1 MVDELAC
8 MSNWSAGWASRLGW
22 STVSGHECSKMAA
35 TNGDDAG
42 LENESLLRGRQ
53 PKEHGTSSMKG
64 LVWKVLT
71 SPLAFRRARIIT
83 VEPAVFLFGFAVF
96 LTLPIS
102 QQFFYQ
108 YYAVYYLRQL
118 NHSNLTASGMCIDPD
133 LLQTPLHPEQKDS
146 PSVEHYVKSD
156 SSHFI
161 LYFTVLGTVLQSI
174 SILLI
179 GPLTDIFGRKMGF
192 ITACAGAGMQ
202 YGVLLI
208 VIYFEL
214 SLYITLIGAVVS
226 GLTGG
231 VGVILMA
238 AFTYA
243 ADVSSHK
250 TRTLR
255 IGIATACFFVAGAL
269 SEYTGGIW
277 LNRNDC
283 TFEPILW
290 CALACSF
297 AAIVYTVIGFSES
310 RRSDKQ
316 SHPPQSKTSK
326 CYTCNVR
333 CVITLLKTVVIK
345 FLKGLQIFFRPRLET
360 MELWLALVTESMYVL
375 NSAGTQLIGVL
386 FFKAYPLH
394 WTPGMIG
401 NFDSLNFA
409 LHGIVIFL
417 SVPIVTVVLKLADS
431 LIAFIGFIPP
441 IMMYLLVAY
450 YGEELVTWQMF
461 LCKSQQPI

>member
-1 MVDELAC
+1 MTEVSETGAAETDALLA
-8 MSNWSAGWASRLGW
+8 
-22 STVSGHECSKMAA
+22 TKH
-35 TNGDDAG
+35 
-42 LENESLLRGRQ
+42 
-53 PKEHGTSSMKG
+53 PKEHHVNSKK
-64 LVWKVLT
+64 LLWKVLT
-71 SPLAFRRARIIT
+71 FPLAFRRARIIT
-83 VEPAVFLFGFAVF
+83 VEPAVFLYTFAMYISQ
-96 LTLPIS
+96 TIS

-146 PSVEHYVKSD
+146 PSVEHYVRSD
-156 SSHFI
+156 SSHYI
-161 LYFTVLGTVLQSI
+161 LYYSVINTVLQSI

-179 GPLTDIFGRKMGF
+179 GPLTDTFGRKMGF
-192 ITACAGAGMQ
+192 ITACAGAGIQ

-208 VIYFEL
+208 VVHFQTY
-214 SLYITLIGAVVS
+214 LYIGLVGSVLS
-226 GLTGG
+226 GVTGG
-231 VGVILMA
+231 LGLIVMS

-243 ADVSSHK
+243 VDVSSHK
-250 TRTLR
+250 IRTLR
-255 IGIATACFFVAGAL
+255 IGIASAAYFLAGAI

-277 LNRNDC
+277 LNRNGC
-283 TFEPILW
+283 NFEPILW
-290 CALACSF
+290 CAVACSF
-297 AAIVYTVIGFSES
+297 AGVVYTVFGLPES
-310 RRSDKQ
+310 RRIDAKSCT
-316 SHPPQSKTSK
+316 SWSKTSK
-326 CYTCNVR
+326 CCTCDVR
-333 CVITLLKTVVIK
+333 CVISFLKAVVMK

-360 MELWLALVTESMYVL
+360 LELWLALISL
-375 NSAGTQLIGVL
+375 NVYILNAAGIQLIGVL

-401 NFDSLNFA
+401 KLDSLYFA
-409 LHGIVIFL
+409 LQGIVIFF
-417 SVPIVTVVLKLADS
+417 VFPIATVVLKLTDS